1 MPGKTVALVG
11 VRDLV
16 IVETA
21 DALLIADRES
31 AQKVGEVVKMLE
43 KNGRESL
50 L

>member
-1 MPGKTVALVG
+1 MALVG

-16 IVETA
+16 VVETD

-31 AQKVGEVVKMLE
+31 AQKVGEVVKILE
-43 KNGRESL
+43 KSGREDL

>member
-1 MPGKTVALVG
+1 MALVG

-31 AQKVGEVVKMLE
+31 AQKVGEVVKILE
-43 KNGRESL
+43 RTAAKICL
-50 L
+50 